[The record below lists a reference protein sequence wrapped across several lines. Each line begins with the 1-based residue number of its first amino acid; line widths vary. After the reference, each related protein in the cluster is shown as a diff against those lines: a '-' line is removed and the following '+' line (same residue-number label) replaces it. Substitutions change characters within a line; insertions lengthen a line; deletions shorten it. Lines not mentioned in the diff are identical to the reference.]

1 MGLID
6 QTSDTACVSFYKHG
20 YIGGAARLAPMQI
33 NQTGRKIDGVR
44 MVDSLFHPKTS
55 SITGH
60 LHRVGN
66 RESGEILFIR
76 LRFAKSIAR
85 NRIHFRIVV
94 PEFVRRG
101 IDSSCLIPS
110 LFPFF
115 TRDLCRHVSSR
126 KTFATS
132 PGRNSKRRKIVERS
146 FRVLS
151 SLSSSLPL
159 SIPSL
164 FFRPIN
170 DTLDIDF
177 PRKLPLILPFSSP
190 TFPEKNKNLPRK
202 HISRHLF
209 PRISMLNTSTCT
221 IENSFFTIDVSLPL
235 YYAREDR
242 TDKMD
247 RNLFR
252 FLFSFSNLDPSLRR
266 RYRRV

>member
-1 MGLID
+1 M
-6 QTSDTACVSFYKHG
+6 
-20 YIGGAARLAPMQI
+20 APMQI

-164 FFRPIN
+164 FSRPIN
-170 DTLDIDF
+170 DILDIDF
-177 PRKLPLILPFSSP
+177 PRKLPLILPFSSFRGKEEKLNPKIYFSTSVP
-190 TFPEKNKNLPRK
+190 T
-202 HISRHLF
+202 HL
-209 PRISMLNTSTCT
+209 N
-221 IENSFFTIDVSLPL
+221 
-235 YYAREDR
+235 A
-242 TDKMD
+242 
-247 RNLFR
+247 
-252 FLFSFSNLDPSLRR
+252 
-266 RYRRV
+266 

>member
-101 IDSSCLIPS
+101 IDSRCLIPS
-110 LFPFF
+110 FFPFF

-132 PGRNSKRRKIVERS
+132 VSRAKFEEKKDRGKIVSRPLVIILVS
-146 FRVLS
+146 STFNSQSLLLS
-151 SLSSSLPL
+151 DK
-159 SIPSL
+159 
-164 FFRPIN
+164 RH
-170 DTLDIDF
+170 
-177 PRKLPLILPFSSP
+177 PR
-190 TFPEKNKNLPRK
+190 
-202 HISRHLF
+202 
-209 PRISMLNTSTCT
+209 
-221 IENSFFTIDVSLPL
+221 
-235 YYAREDR
+235 Y
-242 TDKMD
+242 
-247 RNLFR
+247 
-252 FLFSFSNLDPSLRR
+252 
-266 RYRRV
+266 

>member
-1 MGLID
+1 M
-6 QTSDTACVSFYKHG
+6 
-20 YIGGAARLAPMQI
+20 APMQI

-164 FFRPIN
+164 FSRPIN
-170 DTLDIDF
+170 DILDIDF
-177 PRKLPLILPFSSP
+177 PRKLPLILPFSP
-190 TFPEKNKNLPRK
+190 FPRK
-202 HISRHLF
+202 EEKLAPKTYFSTSVPTHL
-209 PRISMLNTSTCT
+209 N
-221 IENSFFTIDVSLPL
+221 
-235 YYAREDR
+235 A
-242 TDKMD
+242 
-247 RNLFR
+247 
-252 FLFSFSNLDPSLRR
+252 
-266 RYRRV
+266 

>member
-20 YIGGAARLAPMQI
+20 YIGGAARLVPMQI

-94 PEFVRRG
+94 FVRPG
-101 IDSSCLIPS
+101 IDSRCLIPS

-115 TRDLCRHVSSR
+115 TRDLSPSSRHVSSR
-126 KTFATS
+126 KTFATLVS
-132 PGRNSKRRKIVERS
+132 RAKFEEKKDCGKIAFSRHYP
-146 FRVLS
+146 R
-151 SLSSSLPL
+151 
-159 SIPSL
+159 L
-164 FFRPIN
+164 FHFQ
-170 DTLDIDF
+170 F
-177 PRKLPLILPFSSP
+177 PVSSP
-190 TFPEKNKNLPRK
+190 VR
-202 HISRHLF
+202 
-209 PRISMLNTSTCT
+209 
-221 IENSFFTIDVSLPL
+221 
-235 YYAREDR
+235 
-242 TDKMD
+242 
-247 RNLFR
+247 
-252 FLFSFSNLDPSLRR
+252 
-266 RYRRV
+266 